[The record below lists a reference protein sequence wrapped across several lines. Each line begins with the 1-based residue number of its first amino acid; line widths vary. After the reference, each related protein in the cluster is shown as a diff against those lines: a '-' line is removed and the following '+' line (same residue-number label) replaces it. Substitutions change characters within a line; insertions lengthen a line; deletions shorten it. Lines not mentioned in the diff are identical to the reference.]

1 MITNWSTLARIDP
14 GLAPDQFDVSLRP
27 GTSPL
32 RYAQALTSTLG
43 PDYLVRLNS
52 RKSNV
57 VAAMIGLI
65 TALTLLLAT
74 VAALGVLNTVVLNT
88 RERVHDLG
96 IFKAIG
102 MTPRQTIA
110 MAVSWVAG
118 IGLAAGVIAVP
129 LGLALHNEVMPEVA
143 ASVGL
148 RLPTR
153 ILHVYHGPELIV
165 LALAGVLIAI
175 AGALAPASWAART
188 RTATALHAE

>member
-74 VAALGVLNTVVLNT
+74 VAALGLSLSSRMRRSVVVFS
-88 RERVHDLG
+88 EQPRVWS
-96 IFKAIG
+96 AC
-102 MTPRQTIA
+102 
-110 MAVSWVAG
+110 
-118 IGLAAGVIAVP
+118 
-129 LGLALHNEVMPEVA
+129 
-143 ASVGL
+143 
-148 RLPTR
+148 
-153 ILHVYHGPELIV
+153 
-165 LALAGVLIAI
+165 
-175 AGALAPASWAART
+175 
-188 RTATALHAE
+188 